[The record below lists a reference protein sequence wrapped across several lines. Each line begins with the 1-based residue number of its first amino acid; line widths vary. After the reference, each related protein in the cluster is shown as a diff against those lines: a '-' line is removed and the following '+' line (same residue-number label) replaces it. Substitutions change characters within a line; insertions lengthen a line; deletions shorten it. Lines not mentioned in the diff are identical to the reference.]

1 MLIRLLCVVPLT
13 ILLGKGALSQNV
25 SAPSTNE
32 RPAESALTSSQPQPI
47 VQHGTDTLETLIG
60 GGDLLRISVFG
71 VKDFDVDARVSARG
85 NISVPLI
92 GDVQVAGLTTGETEA
107 VIEKRLIDGQFM
119 LQPQVSVFAKE
130 YATQGIS
137 VLGEVQKPGI
147 YPMLGSHGLF
157 DVLSMAGGPTPKS
170 GPTVTIT
177 HRGRPNDPV
186 QVKLVGVGK
195 SADADA
201 EILPGDTVFVSKAGI
216 VYVVGEVKNP
226 SGIVIENGS
235 DMTVLKAIAMAG
247 GVSPTAAVNSA
258 KLIRRSSN
266 GPEETSIPL
275 KKIFS
280 AKVTDLKLQPE
291 DIIFVPSSAAKS
303 AGRRGLEAVLQAAT
317 GVAIYRTP

>member
-25 SAPSTNE
+25 AASATNE
-32 RPAESALTSSQPQPI
+32 RPAESALTLSQPQPRA
-47 VQHGTDTLETLIG
+47 QHGTDALETLIG

-85 NISVPLI
+85 SISVPLI
-92 GDVQVAGLTTGETEA
+92 GDVQVAGLSTGEAEA
-107 VIEKRLIDGQFM
+107 VIEKRLIDGHFM

-170 GPTVTIT
+170 GPTATIT
-177 HRGRPNDPV
+177 HRSRPNDPV
-186 QVKLVGVGK
+186 QVKLVGVGN

-235 DMTVLKAIAMAG
+235 EMTVLKAIAMAG